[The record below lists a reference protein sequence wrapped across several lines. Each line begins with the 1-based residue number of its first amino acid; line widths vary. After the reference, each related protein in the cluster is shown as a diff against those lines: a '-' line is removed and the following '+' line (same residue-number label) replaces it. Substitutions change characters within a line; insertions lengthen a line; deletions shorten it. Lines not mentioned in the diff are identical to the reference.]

1 MDGVARDLDTTS
13 VIRGSR
19 SSTPI
24 LVQSEALSLENPSKA
39 KLSSSSTLCSGEEIC
54 RCNSLDSSLE
64 PLHLDSIL
72 ALVWFESHFYT
83 LWFSSDAK
91 RSTSGFPDFFAIFWT
106 TSYSIT
112 IPLAITSAVTGR
124 RKYQA
129 LIRIVTGL
137 NENRQALMKISVDP
151 RSTDIFIKGGD
162 FVDPCRFMPWT
173 ADVLSDST

>member
-1 MDGVARDLDTTS
+1 MDFISVQCSNSMREVEVRTSIGLRFFLFSTVDGVARDLDTTS

-72 ALVWFESHFYT
+72 ALGLVRVTFLHFVVLFRCKEIYFWFPGFLCHFLDY
-83 LWFSSDAK
+83 LLFDYH
-91 RSTSGFPDFFAIFWT
+91 STGDYFCRDRA
-106 TSYSIT
+106 
-112 IPLAITSAVTGR
+112 SAHSFG
-124 RKYQA
+124 
-129 LIRIVTGL
+129 
-137 NENRQALMKISVDP
+137 SP
-151 RSTDIFIKGGD
+151 ST
-162 FVDPCRFMPWT
+162 
-173 ADVLSDST
+173 